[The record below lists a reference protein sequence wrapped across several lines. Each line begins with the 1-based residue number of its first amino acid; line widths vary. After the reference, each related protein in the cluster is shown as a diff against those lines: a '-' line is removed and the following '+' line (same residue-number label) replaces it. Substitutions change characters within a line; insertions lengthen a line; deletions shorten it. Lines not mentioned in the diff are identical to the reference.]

1 MRVAVVKGGR
11 QTIRKRK
18 GNREKAT
25 ARGNE
30 HSERGCN
37 RDMDREQNSKWKK
50 ERSNF
55 SKKFAIP
62 IKKCLV
68 AVNSK

>member
-1 MRVAVVKGGR
+1 MNIV
-11 QTIRKRK
+11 
-18 GNREKAT
+18 REA
-25 ARGNE
+25 AIEGE
-30 HSERGCN
+30 